1 MKPTISMKE
10 ARLNKLHWLPS
21 VAKCKNETFSHE
33 TLQILL
39 YVLVVNAYT
48 PQKQL
53 YFWGKEQ
60 KQKIPKSEFKEP
72 FRKHTQGRQSYTGL
86 ILCTEMEDGDEEEN
100 QITQG
105 AKPPPNPP
113 TCDHH

>member
-10 ARLNKLHWLPS
+10 ATLNKLHWLPS

-48 PQKQL
+48 P
-53 YFWGKEQ
+53 
-60 KQKIPKSEFKEP
+60 PKN
-72 FRKHTQGRQSYTGL
+72 SYTFGGRNKSRKSPSQNSKSHSES
-86 ILCTEMEDGDEEEN
+86 ILRGDKA
-100 QITQG
+100 TQ
-105 AKPPPNPP
+105 A
-113 TCDHH
+113 